1 MDTTTPHVD
10 QVIATAEQIAGMPR
24 RAVRDLTGIHERVL
38 WSSGVQVSGVM
49 DFAPDATM
57 PEHVH
62 HDHSHHVWVLEGSV
76 DVLGETLTRGAYVHV
91 PPGVPHEVA
100 AGPDGCTL
108 FYVFST

>member
-1 MDTTTPHVD
+1 MDTTTPHLD

-24 RAVRDLTGIHERVL
+24 RAVRDLTGVHERVL

-49 DFAPDATM
+49 DFAPGATM

-62 HDHSHHVWVLEGSV
+62 HDHSHHVWVLDGSV
-76 DVLGETLTRGAYVHV
+76 VVLGQTLTRGAYAHV

-100 AGPDGCTL
+100 AGPDGCSL